1 MYEEPSK
8 RNKVVEGIH
17 IYASHSLMRK
27 LNHVNH
33 KTMFEAEIISHR
45 KFQTRTTMRDEMYL
59 SPVETRSLDTLYEKT
74 RNFFSSIS
82 DINLS

>member
-1 MYEEPSK
+1 M
-8 RNKVVEGIH
+8 
-17 IYASHSLMRK
+17 
-27 LNHVNH
+27 NH